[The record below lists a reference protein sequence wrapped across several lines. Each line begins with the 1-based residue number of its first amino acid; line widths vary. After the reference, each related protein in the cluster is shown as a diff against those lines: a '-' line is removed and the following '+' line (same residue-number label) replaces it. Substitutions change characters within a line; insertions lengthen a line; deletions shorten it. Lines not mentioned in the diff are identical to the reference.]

1 MQDLQE
7 VTQEVHYEN
16 FRAERLANGAVAPK
30 KTKWV
35 SVLFGATFLLS
46 QLSLVMR
53 KPVFGVSD
61 QVRHKPGCT
70 KTEDDYRLEI
80 SDLGSKGIELSV

>member
-35 SVLFGATFLLS
+35 SVFDSSS
-46 QLSLVMR
+46 QHNFIIYTR
-53 KPVFGVSD
+53 QFD
-61 QVRHKPGCT
+61 FIH
-70 KTEDDYRLEI
+70 
-80 SDLGSKGIELSV
+80 SVTSYSAVHMYIHVGNVKA